1 MLSMK
6 KKIRRMTLVVLVVI
20 FTASTFMLL
29 RQWKDNADG
38 KTAYEEAIKTAMH
51 SKPKKDEISET
62 TPEQLVSMEEK
73 ESVWVPAAVEDDPVM
88 EQMAQI
94 NVDAL
99 RQINEDVLGWIRIP
113 DTQIDYPLVQGEDND
128 FYLRH
133 TWEKTE
139 NSVGSIFLECLNKAD
154 MTDFNTIIYGHNMKN
169 NAMFGDLENYSLT
182 QYWKTH
188 PYVYIAL
195 DSGVYRYEIFSFSRA
210 SVESITY
217 GLEFQWDQT
226 KEKFLK
232 NAADQSWI
240 DTGITPAVTDRV
252 ITLSTCSGGDYS
264 SRYVVQARLPMVE
277 ITQ

>member
-1 MLSMK
+1 
-6 KKIRRMTLVVLVVI
+6 
-20 FTASTFMLL
+20 
-29 RQWKDNADG
+29 
-38 KTAYEEAIKTAMH
+38 
-51 SKPKKDEISET
+51 
-62 TPEQLVSMEEK
+62 
-73 ESVWVPAAVEDDPVM
+73 
-88 EQMAQI
+88 
-94 NVDAL
+94 
-99 RQINEDVLGWIRIP
+99 
-113 DTQIDYPLVQGEDND
+113 
-128 FYLRH
+128 
-133 TWEKTE
+133 
-139 NSVGSIFLECLNKAD
+139 

>member
-1 MLSMK
+1 
-6 KKIRRMTLVVLVVI
+6 
-20 FTASTFMLL
+20 
-29 RQWKDNADG
+29 
-38 KTAYEEAIKTAMH
+38 MH